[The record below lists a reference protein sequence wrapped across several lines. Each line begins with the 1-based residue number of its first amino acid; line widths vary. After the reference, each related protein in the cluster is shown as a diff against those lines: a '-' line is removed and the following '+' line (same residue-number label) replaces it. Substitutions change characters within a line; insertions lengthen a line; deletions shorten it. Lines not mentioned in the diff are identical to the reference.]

1 LRHGVHLSSAIQSTR
16 CTTNKANK
24 YPKQMGNQVGSVSS
38 AEVNNKYNQC
48 LQDLTEYE
56 LQTKLKETAFFKVVR
71 SRHSEG
77 DVVLKVYIPPNSSVP
92 IKEYLDRIDAQKR
105 VFPNPTNANV
115 LPYQRCHYSE
125 RYACLVRQFVKYS
138 LYDRMDTRPFLL
150 DVEKRWI
157 AFQLLCAIATLN
169 KVSLCH
175 GDIKSENVLLTSW
188 GWVLLTDF
196 APFKPVF
203 LPDDNPADYSFYFD
217 ISGRRTCYIAPE
229 RFYHANRSSA
239 YGKAAAASASGVA
252 STAAVEPDA
261 DFGLSQKQQNVKRGQ
276 LEHSMDVFSA
286 GCVLLE
292 LFSEDSNSQPFDLS
306 QLLAFKKDQY
316 TPAKLILR
324 LADEN
329 IRDLITTMLSK
340 EPLSRLS
347 GEELLIQQRGKA
359 FPDYFYTFL
368 KTYLAPFASEIQLP
382 DDKIARLKK
391 ALFTQSHIAK
401 FLILDSD
408 KKSERNVG
416 LVIILN
422 LLTSSVRH
430 VRFAQSKLDGLK
442 CLEKLACHL
451 PDHIVL
457 DRILPYILDMM
468 TDSSSRVRSGAI
480 LSLANTVG
488 RIDTVGYKYVNL
500 FADYIFP
507 TVEHLSRDVSVQ
519 VRSSLAEILGR
530 LADTAKKFLDSVRE
544 QSMAAW
550 LPPMEGQNATIT
562 ALSQQEAQHLRAINF
577 EAELQSL
584 RRTVSGLTVTLLHD
598 SCPAVKQSVLC
609 SDALRLCT
617 FFGRREAS
625 DHVMSHAITFLN
637 EGPDLRWSFYEQL
650 YCMVAFIG
658 DHGAEMLVPLLE
670 QGLADPD
677 PAVLVAALICLR
689 SLVADRSSDVGRRF
703 GAPLCA
709 KSLPLLSHPDVFV
722 RHAAAGLLCATAGRL
737 GPAEFHCRLVAPD
750 SPNSPRVSNHLP
762 AAAKR
767 LAGSQRHL
775 ANEVL
780 VLSALGPPVP
790 PAAWR
795 CLATTPRHLVE
806 RLFVALEERRHVR
819 LRCQTAGA
827 GNIQDS
833 AGGSGDESGAAA
845 DGPQQPCYARLEEDA
860 AALLAK
866 LGHLGLEESMEDRLL
881 ALRDL
886 ALKQT
891 TASSAAALS
900 TPSVSSAAVDYIGVE
915 RLKLSD
921 LATVTEQQSVLP
933 RHLSLS
939 ATGVTVSASNVV
951 AASVLAGQPAASSL
965 ASMGAAAPAA
975 SLGATAASDFA
986 SGSSVAVAGSSP
998 SAGGGAP
1005 AGSVSIATTAA
1016 AGVVLPP
1023 ASGRCATCRT
1033 DLDNLLARRRAEYGL
1048 LNSIVSSVSYSNSSA
1063 GGSLASA
1070 AFPGC
1075 DTWTPKGVLVN
1086 HISEH
1091 RGRINSLSVSADHR
1105 AFATAS
1111 DDATVR
1117 LWDLSDC
1124 HKNPDQC
1131 VSGKSKLTY
1140 ADFPSRVLGAY
1151 WQAGPDYSVV
1161 ACTEAGAYQLCASTG
1176 QLRWRWSAARP
1187 TRYDAEQLGAITCLS
1202 PVPDSANCFLVATAR
1217 GALLTWDVR
1226 TQDFVARYDVDP
1238 SVGLITAV
1246 EAHSLTSWLA
1256 AGTSRGIVDV
1266 WDCRFQLPLVQLRH
1280 PTSMRVLRLRVLPW
1294 SAGGPASQLLLH
1306 PHRLLVSVQSNN
1318 EVGDWDLRSCE
1329 RVRCVWAS
1337 VAPVLSVTQ
1346 STPRGCHAVLPVG
1359 PDRWYAGSDDCR
1371 LRLWDWARPA
1381 DSRIVAGKFSDSVNR
1396 RVAYRREAREALT
1409 ANSNTDVLFEAYLSA
1424 NAGAASGGTSS
1435 SAAANVAATS
1445 GASLVASSA
1454 PPAGSLLSAQQRAS
1468 TMGFRDAVTDIAL
1481 MHAGQPY
1488 LLTATRDGVI
1498 KYWK

>member
-1 LRHGVHLSSAIQSTR
+1 
-16 CTTNKANK
+16 
-24 YPKQMGNQVGSVSS
+24 MGNQVGSVSS

-329 IRDLITTMLSK
+329 IR
-340 EPLSRLS
+340 
-347 GEELLIQQRGKA
+347 
-359 FPDYFYTFL
+359 
-368 KTYLAPFASEIQLP
+368 
-382 DDKIARLKK
+382 
-391 ALFTQSHIAK
+391 SHIAK

-550 LPPMEGQNATIT
+550 LPPMEGQNATTT

-584 RRTVSGLTVTLLHD
+584 RRTVS
-598 SCPAVKQSVLC
+598 
-609 SDALRLCT
+609 
-617 FFGRREAS
+617 AS

-722 RHAAAGLLCATAGRL
+722 RHAASGLLCATAGRL

-750 SPNSPRVSNHLP
+750 SPNSPRVSDHLP

-939 ATGVTVSASNVV
+939 ATGVTVSASNVI

-965 ASMGAAAPAA
+965 ASMSAAAPAA

-1016 AGVVLPP
+1016 SGVVLPP

-1048 LNSIVSSVSYSNSSA
+1048 LNSIASSVSYSNSSA

-1111 DDATVR
+1111 DDAT
-1117 LWDLSDC
+1117 
-1124 HKNPDQC
+1124 
-1131 VSGKSKLTY
+1131 
-1140 ADFPSRVLGAY
+1140 
-1151 WQAGPDYSVV
+1151 AGPDYSVV

-1238 SVGLITAV
+1238 S
-1246 EAHSLTSWLA
+1246 
-1256 AGTSRGIVDV
+1256 
-1266 WDCRFQLPLVQLRH
+1266 
-1280 PTSMRVLRLRVLPW
+1280 
-1294 SAGGPASQLLLH
+1294 
-1306 PHRLLVSVQSNN
+1306 
-1318 EVGDWDLRSCE
+1318 
-1329 RVRCVWAS
+1329 
-1337 VAPVLSVTQ
+1337 
-1346 STPRGCHAVLPVG
+1346 
-1359 PDRWYAGSDDCR
+1359 
-1371 LRLWDWARPA
+1371 
-1381 DSRIVAGKFSDSVNR
+1381 
-1396 RVAYRREAREALT
+1396 
-1409 ANSNTDVLFEAYLSA
+1409 
-1424 NAGAASGGTSS
+1424 
-1435 SAAANVAATS
+1435 
-1445 GASLVASSA
+1445 
-1454 PPAGSLLSAQQRAS
+1454 
-1468 TMGFRDAVTDIAL
+1468 
-1481 MHAGQPY
+1481 
-1488 LLTATRDGVI
+1488 
-1498 KYWK
+1498 